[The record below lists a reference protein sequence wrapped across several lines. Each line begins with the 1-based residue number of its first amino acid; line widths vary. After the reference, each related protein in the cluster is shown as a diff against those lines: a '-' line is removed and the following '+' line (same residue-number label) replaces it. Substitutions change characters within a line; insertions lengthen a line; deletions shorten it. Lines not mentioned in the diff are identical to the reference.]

1 MIKQGVVDPVFEEF
15 IASKCAQ
22 WANLK
27 YQVTPELTR
36 YDFSLNDDRDIRVL
50 GEIKTRTKWFPDWF
64 IEDKKSGWVLEACK
78 LFKCSP
84 WYIIHCLPNKTTY
97 QINLHGN
104 FPYRRGTMHDEP
116 GMFVQLDHWTIVPRL
131 GSSDAR
137 MSPLERK

>member
-15 IASKCAQ
+15 IASKCAE

-50 GEIKTRTKWFPDWF
+50 GEIKTRTEWFPDWF

-84 WYIIHCLPNKTTY
+84 WYIIHCLPNQTTY
-97 QINLHGN
+97 QINLHAN
-104 FPYRRGTMHDEP
+104 FPYRRGTMHKEP
-116 GMFVQLDHWTIVPRL
+116 GMFVDLRHWKIVGDCESPL
-131 GSSDAR
+131 TR
-137 MSPLERK
+137 MSPLDWK